1 MRRGTYTDLELAAP
15 KSVAFRI
22 QTSLW
27 NLAGVVV
34 PKADAKLQ
42 RIFLVMIIIFKANI
56 HEMLI
61 SKPPSP
67 LVPTNTMCYYPGFLE
82 QKSRLREDR

>member
-1 MRRGTYTDLELAAP
+1 
-15 KSVAFRI
+15 
-22 QTSLW
+22 
-27 NLAGVVV
+27 VVV
-34 PKADAKLQ
+34 PKAEAKLQ
-42 RIFLVMIIIFKANI
+42 RMFLVMIIIFKANI

-67 LVPTNTMCYYPGFLE
+67 LVSTNTRCYYPGFLE

>member
-1 MRRGTYTDLELAAP
+1 M
-15 KSVAFRI
+15 
-22 QTSLW
+22 
-27 NLAGVVV
+27 VV

-42 RIFLVMIIIFKANI
+42 RMFLVMIIIFKANI

-67 LVPTNTMCYYPGFLE
+67 LVSTNRRCYYPGFLE
-82 QKSRLREDR
+82 QKLRLREDR